1 MQQVPKD
8 PHEGQ
13 YTIVFE
19 SMDRL
24 LERALIE
31 GAGAMDLEILLF
43 LQTWAAE
50 AAASVSCG
58 IRKAA
63 TGAVGGAYG
72 SDCLL
77 TLRTNDE
84 VFPLPAEEG
93 LTDRTNRGEN
103 EVQKPLAGSGGTH
116 LKIPDH

>member
-8 PHEGQ
+8 PHEGE

-31 GAGAMDLEILLF
+31 GAGAMDLEIPPF

-58 IRKAA
+58 VRKAA
-63 TGAVGGAYG
+63 TGAVGGTYG

-77 TLRTNDE
+77 ALRANDA

-93 LTDRTNRGEN
+93 LTDRTNRREN

-116 LKIPDH
+116 LKIPGH